1 MLTCAGL
8 MLMKSFKN
16 FSSPLRI
23 ALLAAPLLITACA
36 DNGPWAMP
44 TGYTYEHNVYKAPPG
59 PKPVYK
65 KWEFSHG
72 MRQEQPLPPGA
83 EPMSTHLEDMTTT
96 TTTVTAV
103 TPVEASADI
112 PGVAAVPALT
122 ISDMPAP
129 MMTGPDSWDRAAKDL
144 IAKLITDFGHP
155 TEAIWL
161 QADPSASDSAMNFD
175 KALRAAMMMHQI
187 HIAAAP
193 GAGPYVLHYSV
204 APSSPGRSMLMIT
217 LMAGPAKAA
226 EESGMYDIPTG
237 VSAMAP
243 QALAPQEGMS
253 ATTNAAPSEPG
264 VPYTG
269 REDHVTRATMQNHT
283 GMADDVEPGLTH
295 GDIYHDPYRDRHVNE

>member
-1 MLTCAGL
+1 
-8 MLMKSFKN
+8 
-16 FSSPLRI
+16 
-23 ALLAAPLLITACA
+23 
-36 DNGPWAMP
+36 MP
-44 TGYTYEHNVYKAPPG
+44 TGYTYEHGEYKAPPG

-83 EPMSTHLEDMTTT
+83 EPPPISTHLEETTT
-96 TTTVTAV
+96 TMPVAAAES
-103 TPVEASADI
+103 VEATPAMSA
-112 PGVAAVPALT
+112 AETPALT
-122 ISDMPAP
+122 VSDMPSP
-129 MMTGPDSWDRAAKDL
+129 VLTGPDSWDRAAKDL
-144 IAKLITDFGHP
+144 VGKLVADFGHP

-217 LMAGPAKAA
+217 LMAGPTKAA
-226 EESGMYDIPTG
+226 EESGMYDISTG
-237 VSAMAP
+237 DAAMMAPAAAP
-243 QALAPQEGMS
+243 QAGMS
-253 ATTNAAPSEPG
+253 SATATEPAEPG

-269 REDHVTRATMQNHT
+269 REDNVTRATMENHT
-283 GMADDVEPGLTH
+283 GVADDVEPGNMTPH
-295 GDIYHDPYRDRHVNE
+295 DIYHDPYRDRHVNE